1 MNHPMVKAMI
11 EAYSEGG
18 LSIGDLAEALPFSY
32 GSIWHMLVKAGVHEP
47 KPHQPC
53 FLDRRK

>member
-32 GSIWHMLVKAGVHEP
+32 GSIWHTLVKG
-47 KPHQPC
+47 
-53 FLDRRK
+53 RGS

>member
-32 GSIWHMLVKAGVHEP
+32 GSIWHILVKAGVHEP
-47 KPHQPC
+47 RPQQPC
-53 FLDRRK
+53 FREGE